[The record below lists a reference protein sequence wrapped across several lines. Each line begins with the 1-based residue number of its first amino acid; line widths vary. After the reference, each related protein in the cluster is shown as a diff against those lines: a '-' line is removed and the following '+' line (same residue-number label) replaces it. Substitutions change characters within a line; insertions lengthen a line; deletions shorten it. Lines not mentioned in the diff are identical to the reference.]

1 MLELKEKL
9 KIQKNVKN
17 TISWKYYLLA
27 QLNIDQFLSYVNY
40 IYSEYKSKSILF

>member
-27 QLNIDQFLSYVNY
+27 QLNIHQFLSYVN
-40 IYSEYKSKSILF
+40 IYSEYKYKSILF

>member
-27 QLNIDQFLSYVNY
+27 QLNIHQFLSYVNY